1 MASVISSTGAPAS
14 APPILAPA
22 YDVVV
27 VGAGIV
33 GLATALH
40 LARSAPGI
48 RLAVLEK
55 ETAVATHQSGRN
67 SGVIHSGIYYRPG
80 SAKARYCVEG
90 ARLMKAFCRSEG
102 LPLSECGK
110 VIVATRESELPRLEQ
125 LHRRGLANG
134 VEGIEM
140 LEPPQ
145 LAVIEPH
152 ARGLRA
158 LHVPSTAVTD
168 FSAVARRYAAL
179 AEAAGAT
186 LHTGV
191 RVTGLGDERG
201 AGIVRH
207 AAGGIRAGCVV
218 NCAGLHGDELGRA
231 AASRCGLRIIPFR
244 GEYYEI
250 TGPSREMV
258 RSLIYPVPD
267 PDLPFLG
274 AHLTRGVSGVVDA
287 GPNAVLAFS
296 REGYRRSDISLIDLA
311 GTLSFAGFW
320 RMAARNWRSGLDE
333 FRRSFSRRAFLA
345 TIHRLVPDLRAEDL
359 SPAPAGVRAQAIE
372 RSGALV
378 DDFRIER
385 DGATVHVFNV
395 PSPAAT
401 ASLVI
406 GRRLAETVMEVLEGR

>member
-1 MASVISSTGAPAS
+1 
-14 APPILAPA
+14 
-22 YDVVV
+22 VV
-27 VGAGIV
+27 VGGGIV
-33 GLATALH
+33 GLATALQ
-40 LARSAPGI
+40 LVRSAPGM

-55 ETAVATHQSGRN
+55 EPAVATHQSGRN

-90 ARLMKAFCRSEG
+90 ARLMKTFCRSEG

-110 VIVATRESELPRLEQ
+110 VIVATRRAELPRLEE

-134 VEGIEM
+134 VEGIER
-140 LEPPQ
+140 LEPAQ
-145 LAVIEPH
+145 LARFEPH

-158 LHVPSTAVTD
+158 LRVPGTAVTD

-179 AEAAGAT
+179 AGVAGAT

-191 RVTGLGDERG
+191 RVTGLRNDRG
-201 AGIVRH
+201 SGVVRH
-207 AAGGIRAGCVV
+207 VGGEIRAGCVV
-218 NCAGLHGDELGRA
+218 NCAGLHSDELGRA
-231 AASRCGLRIIPFR
+231 AASRSGLRIIPFR

-258 RSLIYPVPD
+258 RALIYPVPD

-274 AHLTRGVSGVVDA
+274 AHLTRSVSGMVDA

-296 REGYRRSDISLIDLA
+296 REGYRRSDLSLVDLA
-311 GTLSFAGFW
+311 ATLSFPGFW

-345 TIHRLVPDLRAEDL
+345 SVQRLVPGIRSEDL
-359 SPAPAGVRAQAIE
+359 SAAPAGVRAQAIE

-385 DGATVHVFNV
+385 EGATVHVFNV

-406 GRRLAETVMEVLEGR
+406 GRHLAETVMAVLEGR